1 MKSVTIYSTNSC
13 MYCRMAKDFFRE
25 NKVEY
30 TEKDVYMDEEARN
43 EMVKMTGQSGVP
55 VIKIGDEIIIGFDKS
70 AIKELLGL

>member
-1 MKSVTIYSTNSC
+1 MKSVIIYSTNSC

-43 EMVKMTGQSGVP
+43 EMIKMTGQSGVP
-55 VIKIGDEIIIGFDKS
+55 VIKIGDEIVIGFDKAS
-70 AIKELLGL
+70 LKQLLGI